1 MREIRNERYNI
12 DLKSIRE
19 YMKMPAMEKLKYLYE
34 NIKFFKKIMPEK
46 SKRIWEELKKN
57 GF

>member
-1 MREIRNERYNI
+1 MRNERYDI

-19 YMKMPAMEKLKYLYE
+19 YMKMPAIEKLKYLYD
-34 NIKFFKKIMPEK
+34 NVRFFKKIMPEK
-46 SKRIWEELKKN
+46 NKIIWEELKKN

>member
-1 MREIRNERYNI
+1 MRNERYDI